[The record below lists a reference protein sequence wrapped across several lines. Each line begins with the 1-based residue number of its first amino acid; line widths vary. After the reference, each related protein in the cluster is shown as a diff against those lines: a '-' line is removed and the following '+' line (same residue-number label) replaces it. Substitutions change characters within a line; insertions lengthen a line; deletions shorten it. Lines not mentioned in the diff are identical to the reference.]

1 MESCLPPMTAPGAA
15 GGIALVSS
23 ERKGKTM
30 TRGVDLDAAVVADYM
45 HTGVLVCAPE
55 AALVDV
61 AGMMAEHRIHC
72 VVVLGDGEGVDGWGV
87 VSDLD
92 LIELAAAGSLLGRT
106 AADCAVSPTVVVHPG
121 DTLTRAAQLMA
132 ENGVAHLVVS
142 KAHPERPLGV
152 LSTLD
157 LARALS
163 GD

>member
-1 MESCLPPMTAPGAA
+1 
-15 GGIALVSS
+15 
-23 ERKGKTM
+23 M

-61 AGMMAEHRIHC
+61 AGM
-72 VVVLGDGEGVDGWGV
+72 
-87 VSDLD
+87 
-92 LIELAAAGSLLGRT
+92 T
-106 AADCAVSPTVVVHPG
+106 
-121 DTLTRAAQLMA
+121 A